1 MRWVGALSFS
11 YCITA
16 GVRQGGILSPT
27 LFAVYMDVL
36 IVRLSKLGLGCRI
49 FDKYYGCLMYA
60 DDILLLSHSV
70 NAMRNM
76 LVICDQFAA
85 EFDLRSN
92 IPSL

>member
-1 MRWVGALSFS
+1 VCVRWVGALSFS

-36 IVRLSKLGLGCRI
+36 IVRLRKLGLGCRI

-60 DDILLLSHSV
+60 DD
-70 NAMRNM
+70 A
-76 LVICDQFAA
+76 CACA
-85 EFDLRSN
+85 CRS
-92 IPSL
+92 PSRSTMTLC